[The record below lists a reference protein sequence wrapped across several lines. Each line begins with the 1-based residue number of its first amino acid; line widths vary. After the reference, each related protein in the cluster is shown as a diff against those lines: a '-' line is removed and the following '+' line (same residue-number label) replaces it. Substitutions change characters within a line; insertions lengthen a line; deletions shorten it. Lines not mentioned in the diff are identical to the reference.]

1 MTSLAGDCSSSH
13 SGPSRLL
20 GLSCYMLVVC
30 TIILFLKNVSSY
42 RAEKYGPVVRVN
54 AFHRISVL
62 IVSPEGVKVLK
73 IKPNQ

>member
-1 MTSLAGDCSSSH
+1 
-13 SGPSRLL
+13 
-20 GLSCYMLVVC
+20 MLVVC